1 MPSNSPAVIDLR
13 RMRIVVEVA
22 RANAITTAAQTL
34 GLTQSAVSRSVAE
47 VEQALGQRLFD
58 RLPRG
63 IELTDAGRLFVARAK
78 RVLVDVDDLVA
89 EVSDAPNRVSGRVR
103 LGITA
108 TGAHAAA
115 ALVAF
120 ARRHPDVAIETLHAS
135 DQSLCPRLLHG
146 ELDLLIG
153 SSSYLARWRD
163 LELVTLSPLH
173 FGCMVRRDHPLVGSR
188 YPSERDMLAYPLILP
203 ESIEPTY
210 SDIAQ
215 RYARHGLPRLKPH
228 YVTNNFELIKALL
241 RVSDAFLPMLHPDPD
256 FGALADDFAFLRE
269 VVHLPPHHLSYAR
282 APHRPRTR
290 VIEALEQVL
299 VEVLGV
305 RAAAAAG

>member
-1 MPSNSPAVIDLR
+1 MASSHFVAIDLR
-13 RMRIVVEVA
+13 RMRTIVEVA

-78 RVLVDVDDLVA
+78 RVLADVDDLVA
-89 EVSDAPNRVSGRVR
+89 EVSDAPNRVSGRLR
-103 LGITA
+103 IGITA
-108 TGAHAAA
+108 TGAHATA

-120 ARRHPDVAIETLHAS
+120 AARHPEVAIETLHAS

-146 ELDLLIG
+146 EIDLVIG
-153 SSSYLARWRD
+153 SSSYLGRWRD
-163 LELVTLSPLH
+163 LELVTLAPLH
-173 FGCMVRRDHPLVGSR
+173 FGCMVRPDHPLLAIR
-188 YPSERDMLAYPLILP
+188 YPSEREVLGYRMILP

-241 RVSDAFLPMLHPDPD
+241 RVTDAFLPMLHPDPA
-256 FGALADDFAFLRE
+256 FGTLAEDFAFLRD

-299 VEVLGV
+299 VELLGA
-305 RAAAAAG
+305 RPAAAAG